1 MFAAHRWLTC
11 LLLLLLTF
19 GEARLFNRLL
29 YADPLE
35 YGFVLANVDGVL
47 SGKPVSKSWQ
57 QRVLTPLG
65 VRALDSWTHER
76 LASLKLFGALLL
88 TAANLALFW
97 IARQRGNGAHSAFC
111 VTAAFGLVH
120 LLLLYKLEYPWDW
133 LDVLLFLAFGA
144 ATARGRTLPQNWLWL
159 VLGTL
164 NHETILYVPLWYLL
178 APLDAPA
185 QSALRFD
192 GARKQALLA
201 LGALLAM
208 SAAIIGLRNW
218 LYVGPAALPGTTP
231 ETATPLIEN
240 HWHVLHNLQQW
251 FWYDWREGRSFI
263 SASLTFGVAWLAWQL
278 RSRQLRRA
286 ATWSLVVL
294 ISIVCFGY
302 VNETRH
308 YLLLAAFWFAYRCPL
323 LQFQGFNPDN
333 PMPSGK

>member
-1 MFAAHRWLTC
+1 MFGAHRWLVC
-11 LLLLLLTF
+11 LLLLLLTL

-29 YADPLE
+29 YVDQFQ

-65 VRALDSWTHER
+65 VRALDGWTHER
-76 LASLKLFGALLL
+76 LLSLKLFGALLL

-97 IARQRGNGAHSAFC
+97 IARRRGNPARSAFC

-144 ATARGRTLPQNWLWL
+144 SAARGRTLLQNWPWL

-164 NHETILYVPLWYLL
+164 NHETILYVPLWYSLAALDEPERPRKQTLL
-178 APLDAPA
+178 AV
-185 QSALRFD
+185 
-192 GARKQALLA
+192 GV
-201 LGALLAM
+201 LLAM
-208 SAAIIGLRNW
+208 SAAIIGLRAS

-251 FWYDWREGRSFI
+251 FWYDWREGRTFI
-263 SASLTFGVAWLAWQL
+263 SASLTVCVAWLAWQL
-278 RSRQLRRA
+278 RSPQLRRA
-286 ATWSLVVL
+286 AAWSLLVL

-308 YLLLAAFWFAYRCPL
+308 YLVLIAFWFAYRCPL
-323 LQFQGFNPDN
+323 VQFQGFNPDS